1 MILDGKK
8 IANQITLELK
18 AKVEK
23 LKIKPTFAII
33 QVGDIEESNKYISNK
48 IKKADEIGI
57 ISKHF
62 KFDDSIEENDLINK
76 IKKLNND
83 FDGII
88 VQLPLPSHMNSQN
101 VLDAIDIKN
110 DIDGLST
117 KNMNNFY
124 NNIQPYFCPATAR
137 GIFCLLKSYNIDL
150 RKKIMVIG
158 QSNLVGKPIT
168 KILSKYATEIETR
181 DITTGI
187 NGSEKFDILV
197 VAAGHPNLI
206 KYDNVKENAVIIDV
220 GINVLDNK
228 KIQGDVDFN
237 AVKDKVFAISPVPGG
252 IGPLTVISLLFN
264 LIEKFV

>member
-8 IANQITLELK
+8 IANEITSDLK

-23 LKIKPTFAII
+23 LKIKPTFAIV
-33 QVGDIEESNKYISNK
+33 QVGNIEESNKYINNK
-48 IKKADEIGI
+48 LNKANEIGI

-62 KFDDSIEENDLINK
+62 KFNESIKEIDLIK
-76 IKKLNND
+76 KVQKLND
-83 FDGII
+83 EFDGII
-88 VQLPLPSHMNSQN
+88 VQLPLPSHINSQK
-101 VLDAIDIKN
+101 VLDAINVEN

-117 KNMNNFY
+117 KNMKNFY
-124 NNIQPYFCPATAR
+124 NDVSPYFCPATAR
-137 GIFCLLKSYNIDL
+137 GIHCLLESYNIDL

-187 NGSEKFDILV
+187 EGSEEFDILV

-206 KYDNVKENAVIIDV
+206 KYDNVKKDAVVIDV

-237 AVKDKVFAISPVPGG
+237 AIKDKVFAISPVPGG
-252 IGPLTVISLLFN
+252 VGPLTVISLLLN
-264 LIEKFV
+264 LIEKFL